1 MTYIGCISTIFNSR
15 PHAEVDFTSSH
26 AFFMISDFSTHDL
39 TQRSTFPT
47 PYPISRP
54 TVFQLTTSRR
64 GRLDKLYTVV
74 MWVLSFQLTTSRRGR
89 LLSCSIPQSRNL
101 FNSRPHAEVDRSGC
115 VIQQCRCNFQL
126 TTSRRGRRPF
136 IIILKNAPLSTHDLT
151 QRSTLCSVSMIK
163 NWNLSTHDLTQ
174 RSTKPV

>member
-54 TVFQLTTSRR
+54 TV
-64 GRLDKLYTVV
+64 
-74 MWVLSFQLTTSRRGR
+74 FQLTTSRRGR